1 MQLVFGPEQPV
12 DLALDKRDGKG
23 SSPPTFVPSVLQ
35 QRFTIGLPQVLG
47 LTPESL
53 KDDPEAAAFMET
65 VSTVTFDLVTLSC
78 TFYPSNNESFEE
90 AWLGVQ
96 LHSEGSS
103 PPGVPI
109 AWSMKPLHDS
119 DLVEESG
126 TIKLEAGLK
135 FLNAVE
141 PKLGVEFGDKVQR
154 HESFLTA
161 FGLQQSQP
169 YWYFHKTSQRQLE
182 GSYRLA
188 LVIRRDRSTTASGG
202 ISAKATVRKTAA
214 LIFTYKTSVEP
225 SSLLSFDLR

>member
-1 MQLVFGPEQPV
+1 MRLVFGSEQPV
-12 DLALDKRDGKG
+12 DLTLEKRDTKG

-35 QRFTIGLPQVLG
+35 RRFTIGVPQVLG

-53 KDDPEAAAFMET
+53 KDDPEAAKFIEA
-65 VSTVTFDLVTLSC
+65 VSTVTFDLVALSC
-78 TFYPSNNESFEE
+78 TFYPSKNESFHE

-96 LHSEGSS
+96 LQSEGNRSS
-103 PPGVPI
+103 VPI

-135 FLNAVE
+135 FFNSVE
-141 PKLGVEFGDKVQR
+141 PKLGVEFGDKAQR
-154 HESFLTA
+154 HENFLTA

-169 YWYFHKTSQRQLE
+169 YWYFQKTSQRELE

-188 LVIRRDRSTTASGG
+188 LVIRRNKSVKASGT
-202 ISAKATVRKTAA
+202 ISAKATVRKSAA

-225 SSLLSFDLR
+225 ASPLSFALR